1 MDGGKE
7 TLFTIK
13 NYVVAE
19 SLEQAYELNQK
30 KNNVILGGIGWLK
43 MGGRNIQTAI
53 DLSTL
58 GLDKIEEDEECF
70 KIGCM
75 CTLRQLETNESLNS
89 YFDGIIAKSVIH
101 IVGVQFRNCATIGG
115 SVYSRFGFSDILT
128 ALLSLDTHV
137 ELFNKGIIPLSE
149 YRDMTYDNDILV
161 RVIIKKD
168 NRRTTYLT
176 HRNSATDIPTLAV
189 AVSRLQDKWNI
200 VIGARPQKAMT
211 VDAAKLLSDIP
222 TQKEV
227 DEVVEYVMQNVKFD
241 SNMRGSKEYR
251 QILAKVFI
259 NRAISEITGGS
270 YGN

>member
-53 DLSTL
+53 DLSIL

>member
-227 DEVVEYVMQNVKFD
+227 DKVVEYVMQNVKFD

>member
-1 MDGGKE
+1 
-7 TLFTIK
+7 
-13 NYVVAE
+13 
-19 SLEQAYELNQK
+19 
-30 KNNVILGGIGWLK
+30 

>member
-43 MGGRNIQTAI
+43 MGGRNIQAAI

>member
-1 MDGGKE
+1 M
-7 TLFTIK
+7 FTIR
-13 NYVVAE
+13 NYVIAE
-19 SLEQAYELNQK
+19 SLEQVYELNQK
-30 KNNVILGGIGWLK
+30 KNNVVLGGIGWLK

-53 DLSTL
+53 DLSAL

-75 CTLRQLETNESLNS
+75 CTLRQLETHESLNS

-222 TQKEV
+222 IQKEV